1 MKVEEDV
8 LERYQDEIRTL
19 KEENEL
25 LRMSARFF
33 GALAERLHVR
43 LQDARRQTERGGQPA
58 RSPTAGL
65 RAVRGS
71 NGPRRPEMSDCRV
84 LFLRKRPSLSAV

>member
-19 KEENEL
+19 REENEL

-43 LQDARRQTERGGQPA
+43 LQSTHRQTDRGGQPPNRRRQA
-58 RSPTAGL
+58 CVQSGMERSSKA
-65 RAVRGS
+65 
-71 NGPRRPEMSDCRV
+71 
-84 LFLRKRPSLSAV
+84 

>member
-1 MKVEEDV
+1 MPANMKVEEDA
-8 LERYQDEIRTL
+8 LERYRDEIRTL

-43 LQDARRQTERGGQPA
+43 LQDARRQTELPGQSA
-58 RSPTAGL
+58 SRRRRQNCLHAGMERSSKA
-65 RAVRGS
+65 
-71 NGPRRPEMSDCRV
+71 
-84 LFLRKRPSLSAV
+84 

>member
-1 MKVEEDV
+1 MPANMKVEEDV
-8 LERYQDEIRTL
+8 LERYRDEIRTL

-43 LQDARRQTERGGQPA
+43 LQDARRQTELRGHSPNRRRQSCLQA
-58 RSPTAGL
+58 EIERSSKA
-65 RAVRGS
+65 
-71 NGPRRPEMSDCRV
+71 
-84 LFLRKRPSLSAV
+84 

>member
-1 MKVEEDV
+1 MPANMKVEEDV
-8 LERYQDEIRTL
+8 LERYRDEIRTL

-43 LQDARRQTERGGQPA
+43 LQDARRQTELRGQSASRRRQNCLQAGME
-58 RSPTAGL
+58 RSSKA
-65 RAVRGS
+65 
-71 NGPRRPEMSDCRV
+71 
-84 LFLRKRPSLSAV
+84 